1 MTHPTPPA
9 PDDEPPQSGAPQGG
23 PPPGSFGPPPPSH
36 PAGFGPP
43 VPPPPGGFGPP
54 EPHRPF
60 PEPPTPPPGGPK
72 NSRGRLA
79 IITSAVIAIAV
90 IVGGGVWYAADRGDD
105 GGKDKTA
112 AGPRDDGAGPAYEK
126 PREKV
131 PADPKAFFKGSA
143 PQPDVPKGGSYSTW
157 QVKGS
162 WLTGKIYAK
171 ASVDRITGMDA
182 STGKDVWKLPKHG
195 MSCAGSTNLG
205 KGNIAVVVVQA
216 TRQDENGARMPCTE
230 VMAFDVDNGKKLW
243 TKSVNVGYQKEKT
256 AFNQATIS
264 GDTVAVGG
272 IYGGAAFDLR
282 TGRILWKPKQ
292 GERCRDIGYS
302 GEEGRLVAVRGCGEI
317 GDERY
322 QVDVLDPATGKP
334 QWTYRLPAGVNT
346 PSVVSNRPV
355 VLALDSGEVSASG
368 ATDVFSLDERG
379 KLRTKIALTDGR
391 YMHACG
397 TQSIV
402 QDCRGITAGNDKLYV
417 ATARR
422 DDKKFFSTN
431 DIVAFSL
438 ATGKTTGER
447 IVGGRNYPVFPIR
460 MDGGNLL
467 VYKSS
472 PHTRVVSVDGRTK
485 KQTLLLDAGV
495 RAGML
500 PLRSELLYTDG
511 KLYLSNDLLA
521 FSGSSGKKPILVYGF
536 AAK

>member
-1 MTHPTPPA
+1 MSHPSSSSPS
-9 PDDEPPQSGAPQGG
+9 PDQPSQGQPHG
-23 PPPGSFGPPPPSH
+23 RPPGSFGPPPPAH

-43 VPPPPGGFGPP
+43 VPPPADGFGPP
-54 EPHRPF
+54 QAHQPVPG
-60 PEPPTPPPGGPK
+60 PATPPPGGSRG
-72 NSRGRLA
+72 SRGRLA
-79 IITSAVIAIAV
+79 IIASAVLAIAV

-105 GGKDKTA
+105 GAKDKTA
-112 AGPRDDGAGPAYEK
+112 ARPSDDGAGPAYEK

-131 PADPKAFFKGSA
+131 PANPKAYFKGSA
-143 PQPDVPKGGSYSTW
+143 PQPDVPKGGDYSTW

-162 WLTGKIYAK
+162 WLTDKIYAK
-171 ASVDRITGMDA
+171 ASVDHITGLDA
-182 STGKDVWKLPKHG
+182 GTGKDVWKLPKPG
-195 MSCAGSTNLG
+195 MSCAGSPTMG

-216 TRQDENGARMPCTE
+216 TRQDENGARMPCTQ

-243 TKSVNVGYQKEKT
+243 TKSVGVGYQKEKT

-272 IYGGAAFDLR
+272 LYGGAAFDLR
-282 TGRILWKPKQ
+282 TGRLLWKPKP

-302 GEEGRLVAVRGCGEI
+302 GDEDRLVAVRGCGEL
-317 GDERY
+317 GAQRY
-322 QVDVLDPATGKP
+322 QVEVLDPASGKP
-334 QWTYRLPAGVNT
+334 KWSYKLPEGVNT

-379 KLRTKIALTDGR
+379 RLRTKIALTDGR
-391 YMHACG
+391 YMHECG
-397 TQSIV
+397 TQSII
-402 QDCRGITAGNDKLYV
+402 QDCRGITAGNGKLYV

-447 IVGGRNYPVFPIR
+447 IEGGDNYPVFPIR

-467 VYKSS
+467 VYKSA
-472 PHTRVVSVDGRTK
+472 PFTQVVSVDGRTK
-485 KQTLLLDAGV
+485 KQTVLLDAGA
-495 RAGML
+495 RAGLL

-521 FSGSSGKKPILVYGF
+521 YSGSSGRKPVMVYGF